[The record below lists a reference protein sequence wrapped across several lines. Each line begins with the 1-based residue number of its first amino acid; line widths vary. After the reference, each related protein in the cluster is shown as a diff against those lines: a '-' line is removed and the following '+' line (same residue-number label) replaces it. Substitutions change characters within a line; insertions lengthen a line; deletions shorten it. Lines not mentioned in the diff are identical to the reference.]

1 MMTTPAVAPGF
12 ILFPAAS
19 RVPATEDVARGVK
32 EREEGRI
39 GAAADAQGEDM
50 FVREGFVREGVS
62 FGNKELTI
70 ETGRMAKQADGA
82 VVIRYGDTMVLV
94 TAVASTAVRPGVDF
108 MPLTVDYLEKTSAA
122 GRIPGGYFKREGRM
136 TEVEVLTSRL
146 IDRPSR
152 PLFPKG
158 WRFDT
163 QVIAMVVS
171 TDRENASDVLAMTG
185 ASCALLISDVPWA
198 GPYAGVRVGR
208 VDGNFVVNPTF
219 AQREQADL
227 DLVVAA
233 SRDAIVMVEGGAGE
247 VAEDVIVDA
256 LMFAH
261 EAAQPLIDLQEKLRA
276 AVGKPKREFV
286 PPTKDPAIVERV
298 AALAGQ
304 KIQAAMAIRE
314 KHERY
319 GALDAAGAE
328 TLKALE
334 GEFPD
339 RAPEIGEA
347 FESAK
352 KKHLR
357 ELVLDT
363 GRRIDGRATNDIRT
377 ITCEVGVLPRTHG
390 SSLFTRGETQAL
402 VTTTLGTS
410 QDAQHIEGITGDIE
424 KRFMLHYNFPPFST
438 GETKPL
444 RGASRR
450 ETGHGHLAERALAR
464 ILPLEKDF
472 PYTIRIVSEILESNG
487 SSSMASVCGGTLSL
501 MDGGV
506 PIKTP
511 VAGIA
516 MGLIKEGERVAVL
529 SDILGDEDHL
539 GDMDFKICGSKAGVT
554 AVQMDIKIQGLTREI
569 LDTALRQARE
579 GRMFILGKMAEAL
592 AAPREDLSRY
602 APRIHTLR
610 VKPDQIREIIGPGGK
625 TIRGITAQT
634 GVSIEV
640 EDDGTVHIASPDG
653 IAVKKAIDIIKG
665 LTTEPEV
672 GEFYMG
678 VVKRIAEFGAFV
690 EILPGT
696 DGLVHISELDE
707 KRVREVKDVCKEG
720 DEMLVKVIGID
731 RASGKIRLSRRET
744 LGKTPDV
751 VHNFRA
757 MAS

>member
-1 MMTTPAVAPGF
+1 
-12 ILFPAAS
+12 
-19 RVPATEDVARGVK
+19 
-32 EREEGRI
+32 
-39 GAAADAQGEDM
+39 M
-50 FVREGFVREGVS
+50 FVREGVN
-62 FGNKELTI
+62 FGGKELTI

-82 VVIRYGDTMVLV
+82 VVVRYGDTMVLV
-94 TAVASTAVRPGVDF
+94 TAVAASNTRPGVDF

-136 TEVEVLTSRL
+136 TEVEVLTSRI

-171 TDRENASDVLAMTG
+171 TDRENCSDVLAMVG
-185 ASCALLISDVPWA
+185 ASCSLHISDIPWA
-198 GPYAGVRVGR
+198 GPYAGVRVAR
-208 VDGNFVVNPTF
+208 IDGQFVVNPTF
-219 AQREQADL
+219 SQRAVADL

-233 SRDAIVMVEGGAGE
+233 NRDAIVMVEGSCSELG
-247 VAEDVIVDA
+247 EDVIVDA

-261 EAAQPLIDLQEKLRA
+261 QAAQPLLDLQEKLRA
-276 AVGKPKREFV
+276 AVGKPKRVFT
-286 PPTKDPAIVERV
+286 PPQKDPAIVSRV
-298 AALAGQ
+298 AAVANE
-304 KIQAAMAIRE
+304 KIGAAMAIRD

-319 GALDAAGAE
+319 GALDAAGALTVE
-328 TLKALE
+328 ALTP
-334 GEFPD
+334 EFPE
-339 RAPEIGEA
+339 RAPEIKEA
-347 FESAK
+347 YESAK

-357 ELVLDT
+357 ELVLET
-363 GRRIDGRATNDIRT
+363 KRRIDGRSPADIRQ
-377 ITCEVGVLPRTHG
+377 ITCEVGVLPRPHG

-402 VTTTLGTS
+402 VTVTLGTG
-410 QDAQHIEGITGDIE
+410 QDTQHIEGITGDIE
-424 KRFMLHYNFPPFST
+424 KRFLLHYNFPPFST

-464 ILPLEKDF
+464 ILPAEKDF
-472 PYTIRIVSEILESNG
+472 PYVVRIVSEILESNG
-487 SSSMASVCGGTLSL
+487 SSSMASVCGGSLSL
-501 MDGGV
+501 MDAGI

-516 MGLIKEGERVAVL
+516 MGLIKEGDRVAVL

-539 GDMDFKICGSKAGVT
+539 GDMDFKICGTKTGVT

-569 LDTALRQARE
+569 LDTALRQAKD
-579 GRMFILGKMAEAL
+579 GRLFILGEMAKAL
-592 AAPREDLSRY
+592 AAPREEMSLF
-602 APRIHTLR
+602 APRIHTLH

-634 GVSIEV
+634 GVAIEV
-640 EDDGTVHIASPDG
+640 QDDGTVLIASPDG

-665 LTTEPEV
+665 LTTEPEI
-672 GEFYMG
+672 GEYYMG
-678 VVKRIAEFGAFV
+678 VVKRLAEFGAFV

-707 KRVREVKDVCKEG
+707 KRVQTVQDICKEG

-731 RASGKIRLSRRET
+731 RATGKIRLSRRAT
-744 LGKTPDV
+744 IGQTPDV

-757 MAS
+757 VAS

>member
-1 MMTTPAVAPGF
+1 
-12 ILFPAAS
+12 
-19 RVPATEDVARGVK
+19 
-32 EREEGRI
+32 
-39 GAAADAQGEDM
+39 M
-50 FVREGFVREGVS
+50 FVREGVN
-62 FGNKELTI
+62 FGGKELSI
-70 ETGRMAKQADGA
+70 ETGRMAKQADGS
-82 VVIRYGDTMVLV
+82 VVVRYGDTMVLV
-94 TAVASTAVRPGVDF
+94 TAVASSSIRPGVDF

-171 TDRENASDVLAMTG
+171 TDRENPSDVLAMTG
-185 ASCALLISDVPWA
+185 ASVSLHLSDIPWA

-208 VDGNFVVNPTF
+208 VEGQLVINPTF
-219 AQREQADL
+219 AQREKSEL
-227 DLVVAA
+227 DLVVAC
-233 SRDAIVMVEGGAGE
+233 SRDAIVMVEGSASELGE
-247 VAEDVIVDA
+247 EVLVDA

-261 EAAQPLIDLQEKLRA
+261 QQAQPLIDLQDKLRA
-276 AVGKPKREFV
+276 AVGKAKREFT
-286 PPTKDPAIVERV
+286 PPAKDPQIVSRV
-298 AALAGQ
+298 AELANQ
-304 KIQAAMAIRE
+304 KIEAAMAIRE

-319 GALDAAGAE
+319 GALDAAGSE
-328 TLKALE
+328 TKAALVE
-334 GEFPD
+334 AFPD
-339 RAPEIGEA
+339 RGAEISDA

-357 ELVLDT
+357 ELVLNT
-363 GRRIDGRATNDIRT
+363 GRRIDGRGTSDIRQ

-390 SSLFTRGETQAL
+390 SALFTRGETQAL

-410 QDAQHIEGITGDIE
+410 QDTQHIEGIIGDIE
-424 KRFMLHYNFPPFST
+424 KRFLLHYNFPPFST

-450 ETGHGHLAERALAR
+450 EVGHGHLAERAISR
-464 ILPLEKDF
+464 VLPTEKEF

-487 SSSMASVCGGTLSL
+487 SSSMASVCGGILSL

-516 MGLIKEGERVAVL
+516 MGLIKEGDRVAVL

-539 GDMDFKICGSKAGVT
+539 GDMDFKICGTKTGVT

-569 LDTALRQARE
+569 LETALRQARE
-579 GRMFILGKMAEAL
+579 GRLFILGKMAEAL
-592 AAPREDLSRY
+592 AAPREDLSKF
-602 APRIHTLR
+602 APRIHTLQ

-634 GVSIEV
+634 GVAIEV

-665 LTTEPEV
+665 LTTEPEI
-672 GEFYMG
+672 GEFYLG
-678 VVKRIAEFGAFV
+678 VVKRLADFGAFV

-707 KRVREVKDVCKEG
+707 KRVRVVQDICKEG

-731 RASGKIRLSRRET
+731 RASGKIRLSRKEA
-744 LGKTPDV
+744 LGKTPEV

-757 MAS
+757 TAS

>member
-1 MMTTPAVAPGF
+1 MSVF
-12 ILFPAAS
+12 F
-19 RVPATEDVARGVK
+19 
-32 EREEGRI
+32 
-39 GAAADAQGEDM
+39 
-50 FVREGFVREGVS
+50 REGVN
-62 FGNKELTI
+62 FGGKELTI

-82 VVIRYGDTMVLV
+82 VVVRYGDTMVLV
-94 TAVASTAVRPGVDF
+94 TAVASTGIRPGVDF

-136 TEVEVLTSRL
+136 TEVEILTSRL

-185 ASCALLISDVPWA
+185 ASAALHLSDIPWA
-198 GPYAGVRVGR
+198 GPYAGCRVGK
-208 VDGNFVVNPTF
+208 VDGKLVVNPTF
-219 AQREQADL
+219 AERARAEL
-227 DLVVAA
+227 DLVVAV
-233 SRDAIVMVEGGAGE
+233 SRDAIVMVEGSAAE
-247 VAEDVIVDA
+247 VGEDVIVDA

-261 EAAQPLIDLQEKLRA
+261 QSAQPLIDLQEKLRA
-276 AVGKPKREFV
+276 AVGKAKREFV
-286 PPTKDPAIVERV
+286 PPQKDPVIVEKV
-298 AALAGQ
+298 AGLANQ
-304 KIQAAMAIRE
+304 KIEAAMAIRD
-314 KHERY
+314 KQERY
-319 GALDAAGAE
+319 ATLDAAGAE
-328 TLKALE
+328 TKAALAE
-334 GEFPD
+334 QFPE
-339 RAPEIGEA
+339 RAAEIGEA

-357 ELVLDT
+357 ELVLNT
-363 GRRIDGRATNDIRT
+363 GRRIDGRATADIRT

-410 QDAQHIEGITGDIE
+410 QDTQHIEGIIGDIE
-424 KRFMLHYNFPPFST
+424 KRFLLHYNFPPFST

-450 ETGHGHLAERALAR
+450 EIGHGHLAERAIAR
-464 ILPLEKDF
+464 VLPSEKDF

-487 SSSMASVCGGTLSL
+487 SSSMASVCGGILSL

-516 MGLIKEGERVAVL
+516 MGLIKEGDRVAVL

-539 GDMDFKICGSKAGVT
+539 GDMDFKICGSKQGVT

-569 LDTALRQARE
+569 LETALRQARD
-579 GRMFILGKMAEAL
+579 GRMHILGKMAEAL
-592 AAPREDLSRY
+592 AGPREDLSRY
-602 APRIHTLR
+602 APRIHTLQ

-634 GVSIEV
+634 GVAIEV

-678 VVKRIAEFGAFV
+678 VVKRLAEFGAFV

-707 KRVREVKDVCKEG
+707 KRVRVVQDICKEG

-731 RASGKIRLSRRET
+731 RATGKIRLSRKEA
-744 LGKTPDV
+744 LNKTPDV

-757 MAS
+757 AAS

>member
-1 MMTTPAVAPGF
+1 
-12 ILFPAAS
+12 
-19 RVPATEDVARGVK
+19 
-32 EREEGRI
+32 
-39 GAAADAQGEDM
+39 M
-50 FVREGFVREGVS
+50 FVREGVN
-62 FGNKELTI
+62 FGGKELSI

-82 VVIRYGDTMVLV
+82 VVVRYGDTMVLV
-94 TAVASTAVRPGVDF
+94 TAVASSSVRPGVDF

-185 ASCALLISDVPWA
+185 ASMALHLSDIPWA

-208 VDGNFVVNPTF
+208 IEGKLVVNPTF
-219 AQREQADL
+219 GERALSDL
-227 DLVVAA
+227 DLLVAC
-233 SRDAIVMVEGGAGE
+233 SRDAIVMVEGGAAELG
-247 VAEDVIVDA
+247 EDVIVDA

-261 EAAQPLIDLQEKLRA
+261 QSAQPLIDLQEKLRA

-286 PPTKDPAIVERV
+286 PPVKDPAIVDKV
-298 AALAGQ
+298 AALANQ
-304 KIQAAMAIRE
+304 KIEAAMAIRD

-319 GALDAAGAE
+319 SALDSAGAE
-328 TLKALE
+328 TKAALE
-334 GEFPD
+334 GTFPE
-339 RAPEIGEA
+339 RGAEVGEA

-357 ELVLDT
+357 ELVLNT
-363 GRRIDGRATNDIRT
+363 GRRIDGRAPSDIRT

-390 SSLFTRGETQAL
+390 SSLFTRGETQSL

-410 QDAQHIEGITGDIE
+410 QDAQHIEALTGNID

-450 ETGHGHLAERALAR
+450 EVGHGNLAERAIAR
-464 ILPLEKDF
+464 VLPSEKDF
-472 PYTIRIVSEILESNG
+472 PYTVRIVSEILESNG
-487 SSSMASVCGGTLSL
+487 SSSMASVCGGILSL

-516 MGLIKEGERVAVL
+516 MGLIKEGDRVAVL

-539 GDMDFKICGSKAGVT
+539 GDMDFKICGSKQGVT

-569 LDTALRQARE
+569 LETALRQARD
-579 GRMFILGKMAEAL
+579 GRIHILGKMAEAL

-678 VVKRIAEFGAFV
+678 VVKRLAEFGAFV

-696 DGLVHISELDE
+696 DGLVHISELDAQ
-707 KRVREVKDVCKEG
+707 RVRTVQDICKEG

-731 RASGKIRLSRRET
+731 RATGKIRLSRREA

-751 VHNFRA
+751 IHNFRTA
-757 MAS
+757 AAS

>member
-1 MMTTPAVAPGF
+1 
-12 ILFPAAS
+12 
-19 RVPATEDVARGVK
+19 
-32 EREEGRI
+32 
-39 GAAADAQGEDM
+39 M
-50 FVREGFVREGVS
+50 FVREGVN
-62 FGNKELTI
+62 FGGKELTI

-82 VVIRYGDTMVLV
+82 VVVRYGDTMVLV
-94 TAVASTAVRPGVDF
+94 TAVAASNTRPGVDF

-136 TEVEVLTSRL
+136 TEVEVLTSRI

-171 TDRENASDVLAMTG
+171 TDRENCSDVLAMVG
-185 ASCALLISDVPWA
+185 ASCSLHISDIPWA
-198 GPYAGVRVGR
+198 GPYAGVRVAR
-208 VDGNFVVNPTF
+208 IDGQFLVNPTF
-219 AQREQADL
+219 SQRAVADL

-233 SRDAIVMVEGGAGE
+233 NRDAIVMVEGSCSELG
-247 VAEDVIVDA
+247 EDVIVDA

-261 EAAQPLIDLQEKLRA
+261 QAAQPLLDLQEKLRA
-276 AVGKPKREFV
+276 AVGKPKRVFT
-286 PPTKDPAIVERV
+286 PPQKDPAIVSRV
-298 AALAGQ
+298 AAVANE
-304 KIQAAMAIRE
+304 KIGAAMAIRD

-319 GALDAAGAE
+319 GALDAAGSE
-328 TLKALE
+328 TVLALTS
-334 GEFPD
+334 EFPE
-339 RAPEIGEA
+339 RGVEIKEA
-347 FESAK
+347 YESAK

-357 ELVLDT
+357 ELVLET
-363 GRRIDGRATNDIRT
+363 KRRIDGRSPADIRQ
-377 ITCEVGVLPRTHG
+377 ITCEVGVLPRPHG

-402 VTTTLGTS
+402 VTVTLGTG
-410 QDAQHIEGITGDIE
+410 QDTQHIEGITGDIE
-424 KRFMLHYNFPPFST
+424 KRFLLHYNFPPFST

-464 ILPLEKDF
+464 ILPAEKDF
-472 PYTIRIVSEILESNG
+472 PYVVRIVSEILESNG
-487 SSSMASVCGGTLSL
+487 SSSMASVCGGSLSL
-501 MDGGV
+501 MDAGI

-516 MGLIKEGERVAVL
+516 MGLIKEGDRVAVL

-539 GDMDFKICGSKAGVT
+539 GDMDFKICGTKTGVT

-569 LDTALRQARE
+569 LDTALRQAKD
-579 GRMFILGKMAEAL
+579 GRLFILGEMAKAL
-592 AAPREDLSRY
+592 AAPREEMSLF
-602 APRIHTLR
+602 APRIHTLH

-634 GVSIEV
+634 GVAIEV
-640 EDDGTVHIASPDG
+640 QDDGTVLIASPDG

-665 LTTEPEV
+665 LTTEPEI
-672 GEFYMG
+672 GEYYMG
-678 VVKRIAEFGAFV
+678 VVKRLAEFGAFV

-707 KRVREVKDVCKEG
+707 KRVQTVQDICKEG

-731 RASGKIRLSRRET
+731 RATGKIRLSRRAT
-744 LGKTPDV
+744 IGQTPDV

-757 MAS
+757 VAS

>member
-1 MMTTPAVAPGF
+1 
-12 ILFPAAS
+12 
-19 RVPATEDVARGVK
+19 
-32 EREEGRI
+32 
-39 GAAADAQGEDM
+39 M
-50 FVREGFVREGVS
+50 FVREGVN
-62 FGNKELTI
+62 FGGKELSI
-70 ETGRMAKQADGA
+70 ETGRMAKQADGS
-82 VVIRYGDTMVLV
+82 VVVRYGDTVVLV
-94 TAVASTAVRPGVDF
+94 TAVASSTIRPGVDF
-108 MPLTVDYLEKTSAA
+108 MPLTVDYLEKTYAG

-185 ASCALLISDVPWA
+185 ASSALHFSDIPWA

-208 VDGNFVVNPTF
+208 VEGKLIVNPTF
-219 AQREQADL
+219 AQRATSDL
-227 DLVVAA
+227 DLIVACN
-233 SRDAIVMVEGGAGE
+233 RDAIVMVEGGGGE
-247 VAEDVIVDA
+247 VSEEVIVDA

-261 EAAQPLIDLQEKLRA
+261 KEVQPLIDLQEKLRA
-276 AVGKPKREFV
+276 AVGKPKREFI
-286 PPTKDPAIVERV
+286 PPAKDPVIVSKV
-298 AALAGQ
+298 GQLANQ
-304 KIQAAMAIRE
+304 KIEAAMAIRD
-314 KHERY
+314 KQQRY
-319 GALDAAGAE
+319 AALDAAGGE
-328 TLKALE
+328 TKAALLE
-334 GEFPD
+334 EFPD
-339 RAPEIGEA
+339 RAPEVSEA

-357 ELVLDT
+357 ELVLNT
-363 GRRIDGRATNDIRT
+363 GRRIDGRATTDIRQ
-377 ITCEVGVLPRTHG
+377 ITSEVGVLPRTHG

-402 VTTTLGTS
+402 VTTTLGTG
-410 QDAQHIEGITGDIE
+410 QDTQHIEGIIGDIE

-464 ILPLEKDF
+464 ILPTDKDF

-487 SSSMASVCGGTLSL
+487 SSSMASVCGGTLAL
-501 MDGGV
+501 MDAGV
-506 PIKTP
+506 PIKTQ

-516 MGLIKEGERVAVL
+516 MGLIKEGDRVAVL

-539 GDMDFKICGSKAGVT
+539 GDMDFKICGSKAGIT

-569 LDTALRQARE
+569 LESALRQAKDARL
-579 GRMFILGKMAEAL
+579 FILGKMAEAL

-634 GVSIEV
+634 GVAIEV

-653 IAVKKAIDIIKG
+653 IAVQKAIDIIKG
-665 LTTEPEV
+665 LTTEPEM
-672 GEFYMG
+672 GEYYMG
-678 VVKRIAEFGAFV
+678 VVKRLAEFGAFV

-696 DGLVHISELDE
+696 DGLVHISELDS
-707 KRVREVKDVCKEG
+707 KRVNRVEDVCKEG

-731 RASGKIRLSRRET
+731 RATGKIRLSRRATIGEN
-744 LGKTPDV
+744 PDV

-757 MAS
+757 VAAS

>member
-1 MMTTPAVAPGF
+1 M
-12 ILFPAAS
+12 
-19 RVPATEDVARGVK
+19 
-32 EREEGRI
+32 
-39 GAAADAQGEDM
+39 
-50 FVREGFVREGVS
+50 FVREGVS
-62 FGNKELTI
+62 LAGRELTI
-70 ETGRMAKQADGA
+70 ETGRMAKQADGS
-82 VVIRYGDTMVLV
+82 VVIRQGDTMVLV
-94 TAVASTAVRPGVDF
+94 TAVASAGVRPGIDF

-122 GRIPGGYFKREGRM
+122 GKIPGGYFKREGRM

-163 QVIAMVVS
+163 QIIAMVVS
-171 TDRENASDVLAMTG
+171 TDREYASDVLAMTG
-185 ASCALLISDVPWA
+185 ASCALMISDIPWA

-208 VDGNFVVNPTF
+208 INGQFVINPTF
-219 AQREQADL
+219 TERQSSDV
-227 DLVVAA
+227 DLVVAC
-233 SRDAIVMVEGGAGE
+233 SRDAIVMVEGGLAE
-247 VAEDVIVDA
+247 VAESVIVDA

-261 EAAQPLIDLQEKLRA
+261 KEAQPLLDLQEKLRA

-286 PPTKDPAIVERV
+286 PPAKDPAIVDRV
-298 AALAGQ
+298 SALATE
-304 KIQAAMAIRE
+304 KIQTAMAIRE
-314 KHERY
+314 KQERY
-319 GALDAAGAE
+319 AALDACGGE
-328 TLKALE
+328 VKTALAT
-334 GEFPD
+334 EFPD
-339 RAPEIGEA
+339 RGGEIGEV
-347 FESAK
+347 FESMK

-357 ELVLDT
+357 ELVLST
-363 GRRIDGRATNDIRT
+363 GRRIDGRGTTDIRQ
-377 ITCEVGVLPRTHG
+377 ITSEAGVLPRTHG
-390 SSLFTRGETQAL
+390 SALFTRGETQAL
-402 VTTTLGTS
+402 VTTTLGTK
-410 QDAQHIEGITGDIE
+410 QDVQHIEALTGDID

-464 ILPLEKDF
+464 ILPSEKEF
-472 PYTIRIVSEILESNG
+472 PYVIRIVSEILESNG

-501 MDGGV
+501 MDAGV

-516 MGLIKEGERVAVL
+516 MGLIKEGDRVAVL

-539 GDMDFKICGSKAGVT
+539 GDMDFKICGSRAGVT

-569 LDTALRQARE
+569 LETALSQARDA
-579 GRMFILGKMAEAL
+579 RLHILGKMAEAL
-592 AAPREDLSRY
+592 AAPRPELSLH
-602 APRIHTLR
+602 APRITTLQ

-634 GVSIEV
+634 GVAIEV

-678 VVKRIAEFGAFV
+678 VVKRLAEFGAFV

-707 KRVREVKDVCKEG
+707 KRVRAVQDICKEG

-731 RASGKIRLSRRET
+731 RATGKIRLSRRET
-744 LGKTPDV
+744 IGKTPDV
-751 VHNFRA
+751 IHNFRA
-757 MAS
+757 VQA

>member
-1 MMTTPAVAPGF
+1 
-12 ILFPAAS
+12 
-19 RVPATEDVARGVK
+19 
-32 EREEGRI
+32 
-39 GAAADAQGEDM
+39 M
-50 FVREGFVREGVS
+50 FVREGVN
-62 FGNKELTI
+62 FGGKELSI
-70 ETGRMAKQADGA
+70 ETGRMAKQADGS
-82 VVIRYGDTMVLV
+82 VVVRYGDTMVLV
-94 TAVASTAVRPGVDF
+94 TAVASSSIRPGVDF

-185 ASCALLISDVPWA
+185 ASMALHLSDIPWA

-208 VDGNFVVNPTF
+208 IEGKLVLNPTF
-219 AQREQADL
+219 AERAMSDL
-227 DLVVAA
+227 DLLVAC
-233 SRDAIVMVEGGAGE
+233 SRDAIVMVEGGAAELG
-247 VAEDVIVDA
+247 EDVIVDA

-261 EAAQPLIDLQEKLRA
+261 QSAQPLIDLQEKLRA

-286 PPTKDPAIVERV
+286 PPVKDPAIVEKV
-298 AALAGQ
+298 ASLANQ
-304 KIQAAMAIRE
+304 KIQAAMAIRD

-319 GALDAAGAE
+319 AALDSAGAE
-328 TLKALE
+328 TKAALE
-334 GEFPD
+334 GTFPE
-339 RAPEIGEA
+339 RGAEVGEA

-357 ELVLDT
+357 ELVLTT
-363 GRRIDGRATNDIRT
+363 GRRIDGRAPSDIRT

-390 SSLFTRGETQAL
+390 SSLFTRGETQSL

-410 QDAQHIEGITGDIE
+410 QDAQHIEALTGNID

-450 ETGHGHLAERALAR
+450 EVGHGNLAERAIAR
-464 ILPLEKDF
+464 VLPSEKDF
-472 PYTIRIVSEILESNG
+472 PYTVRIVSEILESNG
-487 SSSMASVCGGTLSL
+487 SSSMASVCGGILSL

-516 MGLIKEGERVAVL
+516 MGLIKEGDRVAVL

-539 GDMDFKICGSKAGVT
+539 GDMDFKICGSKQGVT

-569 LDTALRQARE
+569 LETALRQARD
-579 GRMFILGKMAEAL
+579 GRIHILGKMAEAL
-592 AAPREDLSRY
+592 ATHRDDLSRY
-602 APRIHTLR
+602 APRIHTLQ

-672 GEFYMG
+672 GEYYMG
-678 VVKRIAEFGAFV
+678 VVKRLAEFGAFV

-696 DGLVHISELDE
+696 DGLVHISELDS
-707 KRVREVKDVCKEG
+707 KRVNRVEDVCKEG
-720 DEMLVKVIGID
+720 DEMMVKVIAID
-731 RASGKIRLSRRET
+731 RATGKIRLSRRAT
-744 LGKTPDV
+744 LGENPEV

-757 MAS
+757 VAAS

>member
-1 MMTTPAVAPGF
+1 M
-12 ILFPAAS
+12 
-19 RVPATEDVARGVK
+19 
-32 EREEGRI
+32 
-39 GAAADAQGEDM
+39 
-50 FVREGFVREGVS
+50 FVREGVS
-62 FGNKELTI
+62 FGGKELTI

-82 VVIRYGDTMVLV
+82 VVVRYGDTMVLV
-94 TAVASTAVRPGVDF
+94 TAVAASTTRPGVDF

-136 TEVEVLTSRL
+136 TEVEVLTSRI

-171 TDRENASDVLAMTG
+171 TDRENCSDVLAMVG
-185 ASCALLISDVPWA
+185 ASCALHISDVPWA

-208 VDGNFVVNPTF
+208 IDGQFVVNPTF
-219 AQREQADL
+219 SQRALADL

-233 SRDAIVMVEGGAGE
+233 NRDAIVMVEGSCSELG
-247 VAEDVIVDA
+247 EDVIVDA

-261 EAAQPLIDLQEKLRA
+261 KEAQALLDLQEKLRA
-276 AVGKPKREFV
+276 AVGKPKRAFT
-286 PPTKDPAIVERV
+286 PPQKDPAIVSRV
-298 AALAGQ
+298 ATLANE
-304 KIQAAMAIRE
+304 KIGAAMAIRD

-319 GALDAAGAE
+319 GALDAAGAQTIE
-328 TLKALE
+328 ALTP
-334 GEFPD
+334 EFPD
-339 RAPEIGEA
+339 RAPEIKEA
-347 FESAK
+347 YESAK

-357 ELVLDT
+357 ELVLET
-363 GRRIDGRATNDIRT
+363 KRRIDGRGTADIRQ
-377 ITCEVGVLPRTHG
+377 ITCEVGVLPRPHG
-390 SSLFTRGETQAL
+390 SALFTRGETQAL
-402 VTTTLGTS
+402 VTVTLGTG
-410 QDAQHIEGITGDIE
+410 QDTQHIEGITGDIE
-424 KRFMLHYNFPPFST
+424 KRFLLHYNFPPFST

-464 ILPLEKDF
+464 ILPPEKDF
-472 PYTIRIVSEILESNG
+472 PYVVRIVSEILESNG
-487 SSSMASVCGGTLSL
+487 SSSMASVCGGSLSL
-501 MDGGV
+501 MDAGI

-516 MGLIKEGERVAVL
+516 MGLIKEGDRVAVL

-539 GDMDFKICGSKAGVT
+539 GDMDFKICGTKAGVT

-569 LDTALRQARE
+569 LDTALRQAKD
-579 GRMFILGKMAEAL
+579 GRLFILGEMAQAL
-592 AAPREDLSRY
+592 AAPREEMSQY

-634 GVSIEV
+634 GVAIEV

-665 LTTEPEV
+665 LTTEPEI
-672 GEFYMG
+672 GEYYMG
-678 VVKRIAEFGAFV
+678 VVKRLADFGAFV

-696 DGLVHISELDE
+696 DGLVHISELDS
-707 KRVREVKDVCKEG
+707 KRVATVQDICKEG

-731 RASGKIRLSRRET
+731 RATGKIRLSRRET
-744 LGKTPDV
+744 IGKTPDV

-757 MAS
+757 VAS